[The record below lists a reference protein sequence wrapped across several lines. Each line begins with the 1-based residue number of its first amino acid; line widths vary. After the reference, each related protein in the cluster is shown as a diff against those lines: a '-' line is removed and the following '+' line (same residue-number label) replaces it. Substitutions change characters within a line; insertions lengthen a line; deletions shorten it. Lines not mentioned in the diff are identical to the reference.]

1 MFAALP
7 TPLFQKSVVVFHTNY
22 YHEVKFSQKSRFL
35 SSNMLFLK
43 LFVHYEVELIISISK
58 KIEKALC
65 NFIKFYITL
74 KVFEAEW
81 SAKMVGIIILGIQA
95 LPH

>member
-7 TPLFQKSVVVFHTNY
+7 TPLFQKSVVVLHTNY
-22 YHEVKFSQKSRFL
+22 YHEVKFSQISRFL
-35 SSNMLFLK
+35 SSNMLFK
-43 LFVHYEVELIISISK
+43 LFVHYKVELIISISK
-58 KIEKALC
+58 KIEKAIC
-65 NFIKFYITL
+65 NFIKFYIKL

-81 SAKMVGIIILGIQA
+81 SAKMFGIIILGIQA